1 MLHYNIAASWD
12 WRVAMWGWRFQM
24 KWFRSNIRHGARL
37 ALFAML
43 VQFALT
49 FGHSHWF
56 AQATPLAQSSAQQI
70 DGAKDSAKG
79 VAAIDRAA
87 VQKQSPAS
95 PDREQPGEDNCAIC
109 AVVAM
114 AGTVVFATP
123 PVLLLPQAIE
133 LLHRTTDAEFL
144 HLKSAGTAFQPRAP
158 PAS

>member
-1 MLHYNIAASWD
+1 MPRD
-12 WRVAMWGWRFQM
+12 VGWRFQM

-56 AQATPLAQSSAQQI
+56 AQAAPLAQSSLQQT
-70 DGAKDSAKG
+70 DGSSG
-79 VAAIDRAA
+79 VASNDRSA
-87 VQKQSPAS
+87 VQKQSPAA

-109 AVVAM
+109 ALVAM
-114 AGTVVFATP
+114 AGTVLFSTP
-123 PVLLLPQAIE
+123 PLLELPQAIE
-133 LLHRTTDAEFL
+133 LLHRTTDAEFS

>member
-1 MLHYNIAASWD
+1 MAPRD
-12 WRVAMWGWRFQM
+12 VGWLFQM

-37 ALFAML
+37 AMFALL

-56 AQATPLAQSSAQQI
+56 ARAAPVVQSSLQQT
-70 DGAKDSAKG
+70 DSSKN
-79 VAAIDRAA
+79 VAVTDRAA
-87 VQKQSPAS
+87 FQKQSPAGS
-95 PDREQPGEDNCAIC
+95 DREQPGEDNCAIC

-114 AGTVVFATP
+114 AGTVISAAP
-123 PVLLLPQAIE
+123 PLLLLPQAID
-133 LLHRTTDAEFL
+133 LLHRTTDAEFI

>member
-1 MLHYNIAASWD
+1 MN
-12 WRVAMWGWRFQM
+12 
-24 KWFRSNIRHGARL
+24 WFRSNIRHGARL

-56 AQATPLAQSSAQQI
+56 AQAAPLTQSSLQQT
-70 DGAKDSAKG
+70 DGANG

-87 VQKQSPAS
+87 VQKQSPAA
-95 PDREQPGEDNCAIC
+95 PDREHPGEDNCAIC

-114 AGTVVFATP
+114 AGTVISATP
-123 PVLLLPQAIE
+123 PLLQLPQAIE

-158 PAS
+158 PTS

>member
-1 MLHYNIAASWD
+1 
-12 WRVAMWGWRFQM
+12 MWGWRFPM

-56 AQATPLAQSSAQQI
+56 AQAATLAQATLHQV
-70 DGAKDSAKG
+70 DGSKDQ
-79 VAAIDRAA
+79 AAGDRAA
-87 VQKQSPAS
+87 VHKQSPAS
-95 PDREQPGEDNCAIC
+95 PDREHQGEDNCAIC

-114 AGTVVFATP
+114 AGTILFATP
-123 PVLLLPQAIE
+123 PLLQLPQAID
-133 LLHRTTDAEFL
+133 LLYRTTDAEFL
-144 HLKSAGTAFQPRAP
+144 HLRSAGTAFQPRAP

>member
-1 MLHYNIAASWD
+1 MPRD
-12 WRVAMWGWRFQM
+12 VGWRFQM

-56 AQATPLAQSSAQQI
+56 AQAAPLAQSSLQQT
-70 DGAKDSAKG
+70 DGSSG
-79 VAAIDRAA
+79 VASNDRAA
-87 VQKQSPAS
+87 VQKQSPAA

-109 AVVAM
+109 ALVAM
-114 AGTVVFATP
+114 AGTVLFSTP
-123 PVLLLPQAIE
+123 PLLELPQAIE
-133 LLHRTTDAEFL
+133 LLHRTTDAEFS

>member
-1 MLHYNIAASWD
+1 
-12 WRVAMWGWRFQM
+12 
-24 KWFRSNIRHGARL
+24 
-37 ALFAML
+37 ML

-56 AQATPLAQSSAQQI
+56 AQAALAQSSLQQT
-70 DGAKDSAKG
+70 DGVKDSVKG

-87 VQKQSPAS
+87 VQARSPVG
-95 PDREQPGEDNCAIC
+95 PDREHPGEDNCAIC

-114 AGTVVFATP
+114 ACTIVFATP

-133 LLHRTTDAEFL
+133 LLHRTTGAEFV

>member
-1 MLHYNIAASWD
+1 
-12 WRVAMWGWRFQM
+12 M
-24 KWFRSNIRHGARL
+24 KWFRSNVRQGARL
-37 ALFAML
+37 ALFALL

-56 AQATPLAQSSAQQI
+56 AQAAPLARSQQT
-70 DGAKDSAKG
+70 DSTKG
-79 VAAIDRAA
+79 IAAIDRAA
-87 VQKQSPAS
+87 VEKQSPS
-95 PDREQPGEDNCAIC
+95 GPNREQPGDDNCAIC

-123 PVLLLPQAIE
+123 PLLLLPQAVE
-133 LLHRTTDAEFL
+133 LLYRTTDAEFV

>member
-1 MLHYNIAASWD
+1 MPRD
-12 WRVAMWGWRFQM
+12 VGWRFQM

-56 AQATPLAQSSAQQI
+56 AQAAPLAQSSLQQT
-70 DGAKDSAKG
+70 DGSNG
-79 VAAIDRAA
+79 VASNDRTA
-87 VQKQSPAS
+87 VQKQSPAA

-109 AVVAM
+109 ALVAM
-114 AGTVVFATP
+114 AGTVLFSTP
-123 PVLLLPQAIE
+123 PLLELPQAIE
-133 LLHRTTDAEFL
+133 LLHRTTDAEFS

>member
-1 MLHYNIAASWD
+1 
-12 WRVAMWGWRFQM
+12 M

-37 ALFAML
+37 AIFAML

-56 AQATPLAQSSAQQI
+56 AQAAPLAQASLQQT
-70 DGAKDSAKG
+70 DGAKDGAKG
-79 VAAIDRAA
+79 AATDRAA
-87 VQKQSPAS
+87 VQKQSPS
-95 PDREQPGEDNCAIC
+95 GPDREHPGEDNCAIC

-114 AGTVVFATP
+114 AGSVISATP

-133 LLHRTTDAEFL
+133 LLYRTTDAEFL
-144 HLKSAGTAFQPRAP
+144 HLKSAGHAFQPRAP

>member
-1 MLHYNIAASWD
+1 MMPCD
-12 WRVAMWGWRFQM
+12 VGWRFQM

-37 ALFAML
+37 AIFAML

-56 AQATPLAQSSAQQI
+56 AQAAPLAQSSLQQT
-70 DGAKDSAKG
+70 DGAQAPAS
-79 VAAIDRAA
+79 IDRSA
-87 VQKQSPAS
+87 VERQSPLA

-109 AVVAM
+109 ALVAM
-114 AGTVVFATP
+114 AGTVLFAAP
-123 PVLLLPQAIE
+123 PVLLLPQVID
-133 LLHRTTDAEFL
+133 LLYRTTDAEFV

>member
-1 MLHYNIAASWD
+1 
-12 WRVAMWGWRFQM
+12 M

-56 AQATPLAQSSAQQI
+56 AQAAPLAQSSLQQT
-70 DGAKDSAKG
+70 DSTKG
-79 VAAIDRAA
+79 IAAIDRAA
-87 VQKQSPAS
+87 VQKQSPAG

-114 AGTVVFATP
+114 AGTVVSATP
-123 PVLLLPQAIE
+123 PA
-133 LLHRTTDAEFL
+133 AAAA
-144 HLKSAGTAFQPRAP
+144 AGDRAALTAP
-158 PAS
+158 PMPNSSI

>member
-1 MLHYNIAASWD
+1 MLHYNIATARGEMPRD
-12 WRVAMWGWRFQM
+12 VGWRFQM

-56 AQATPLAQSSAQQI
+56 AQAAPLAQSSLQQT
-70 DGAKDSAKG
+70 DGSNG
-79 VAAIDRAA
+79 VASTDRAA
-87 VQKQSPAS
+87 VQKQSPAA

-109 AVVAM
+109 ALVAM
-114 AGTVVFATP
+114 AGTVLFSTP
-123 PVLLLPQAIE
+123 PLLELPQAIE
-133 LLHRTTDAEFL
+133 LLHRTTDAEFS

>member
-1 MLHYNIAASWD
+1 
-12 WRVAMWGWRFQM
+12 MWGWRFQM

-49 FGHSHWF
+49 FGHTHW
-56 AQATPLAQSSAQQI
+56 AVHAAPLAQSSLQQT
-70 DGAKDSAKG
+70 DGAKG
-79 VAAIDRAA
+79 GAAIDRAA
-87 VQKQSPAS
+87 VRKQSPSS
-95 PDREQPGEDNCAIC
+95 PDREHPGDDHCAIC

-114 AGTVVFATP
+114 AGTIVFATP
-123 PVLLLPQAIE
+123 PVLLLPQAID
-133 LLHRTTDAEFL
+133 LLYRTTDAEFI

>member
-1 MLHYNIAASWD
+1 
-12 WRVAMWGWRFQM
+12 M

-37 ALFAML
+37 ALFALL

-56 AQATPLAQSSAQQI
+56 AQAAPLSSLQQT
-70 DGAKDSAKG
+70 DSAKG
-79 VAAIDRAA
+79 IASINRAV

-95 PDREQPGEDNCAIC
+95 PHREQPGDDNCAIC

-114 AGTVVFATP
+114 AGTVVSATP
-123 PVLLLPQAIE
+123 PLLLLPQAVE
-133 LLHRTTDAEFL
+133 LLYRTTDAEFV
-144 HLKSAGTAFQPRAP
+144 HLKSAATAFQPRAP

>member
-1 MLHYNIAASWD
+1 MLHCN
-12 WRVAMWGWRFQM
+12 VAMAGDWPRGVGRFRM
-24 KWFRSNIRHGARL
+24 KWFRSNVRHAARL

-56 AQATPLAQSSAQQI
+56 ARAAPLAQSSLQQT

-79 VAAIDRAA
+79 AAAMGRAA
-87 VQKQSPAS
+87 VQTQSPAG
-95 PDREQPGEDNCAIC
+95 PDREHPGEDNCAIC

-114 AGTVVFATP
+114 AGTIVFATP

-133 LLHRTTDAEFL
+133 LLHRTTGAEFI

>member
-1 MLHYNIAASWD
+1 
-12 WRVAMWGWRFQM
+12 M

-56 AQATPLAQSSAQQI
+56 AQAAPLAAVSLQQTDNGKSI
-70 DGAKDSAKG
+70 APVGG
-79 VAAIDRAA
+79 TV
-87 VQKQSPAS
+87 VQKQSPGGS
-95 PDREQPGEDNCAIC
+95 DREQPGEDNCAIC

-114 AGTVVFATP
+114 ASTVVSATP
-123 PVLLLPQAIE
+123 PLLLLPQAIE
-133 LLHRTTDAEFL
+133 LLYRTTDAEFL
-144 HLKSAGTAFQPRAP
+144 HLKSAGAAFQPRAP

>member
-1 MLHYNIAASWD
+1 
-12 WRVAMWGWRFQM
+12 M

-56 AQATPLAQSSAQQI
+56 AQAAPLAQSSLQQT
-70 DGAKDSAKG
+70 DGSSG
-79 VAAIDRAA
+79 VASNDRSA
-87 VQKQSPAS
+87 VQKQSPAA

-109 AVVAM
+109 ALVAM
-114 AGTVVFATP
+114 AGTVLFSTP
-123 PVLLLPQAIE
+123 PLLELPQAIE
-133 LLHRTTDAEFL
+133 LLHRTTDAEFI